1 MASMWPRTSSYCCR
15 MRAWAGPAEQALQKA
30 ALAFRIEIL
39 QRKAA
44 QSRHHLAQRLTG
56 RPGVLVTHSL
66 QHLIGHRGDFAL
78 GGRAEEQDGVAVVE
92 VDLGQCALD
101 LGKLGTR
108 GGLVGRDPVAV
119 SALALGAGYI
129 AIYLLVGS
137 TPQSG
142 GRAESMLTAVPVL
155 SLGAVL
161 FPELNRQHPEA
172 VTRGLGFAGLIFMFV
187 LVCVFR
193 IWVW

>member
-1 MASMWPRTSSYCCR
+1 MILVASY
-15 MRAWAGPAEQALQKA
+15 L
-30 ALAFRIEIL
+30 
-39 QRKAA
+39 
-44 QSRHHLAQRLTG
+44 
-56 RPGVLVTHSL
+56 LVSG
-66 QHLIGHRGDFAL
+66 IYFWR
-78 GGRAEEQDGVAVVE
+78 EK
-92 VDLGQCALD
+92 GQPF
-101 LGKLGTR
+101 
-108 GGLVGRDPVAV
+108 DPVAV

-142 GRAESMLTAVPVL
+142 GRAESMLTAVSVL